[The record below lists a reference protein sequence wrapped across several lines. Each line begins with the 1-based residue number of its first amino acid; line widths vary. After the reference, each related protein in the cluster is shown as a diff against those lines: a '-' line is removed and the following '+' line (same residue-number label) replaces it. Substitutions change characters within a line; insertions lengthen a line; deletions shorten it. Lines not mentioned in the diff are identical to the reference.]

1 MYFCQAPPYQTVNL
15 IVEIPRFSRAK
26 FEIHREATLNPI
38 KQDVKDGK
46 LRFVSCMLGRGL
58 GNF

>member
-1 MYFCQAPPYQTVNL
+1 M

-46 LRFVSCMLGRGL
+46 LRYVSYVYSEVVYRSLWEFLRV
-58 GNF
+58 